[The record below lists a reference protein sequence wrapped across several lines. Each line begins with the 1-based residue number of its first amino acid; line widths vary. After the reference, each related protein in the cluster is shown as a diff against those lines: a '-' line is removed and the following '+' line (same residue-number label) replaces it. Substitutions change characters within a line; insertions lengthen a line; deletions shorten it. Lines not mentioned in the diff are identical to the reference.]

1 MGSKE
6 SAIQDAISEINS
18 GSYKSE
24 RAVAKA
30 YGVPRST
37 LRSRIR
43 GDHSHTIAH
52 SNQQR
57 LSPEQEE
64 YVIEWI
70 LEEDSRAQP
79 PSHPRAREMV
89 TRILQ
94 MNGDSRPLGKLWLS

>member
-6 SAIQDAISEINS
+6 SVIQDAISENNS

-24 RAVAKA
+24 RVVAKV
-30 YGVPRST
+30 YGVPQST
-37 LRSRIR
+37 LRGRIR
-43 GDHSHTIAH
+43 GGRSHTIAH

-64 YVIEWI
+64 YVVEWI
-70 LEEDSRAQP
+70 LEEDSCAQP
-79 PSHPRAREMV
+79 PSHPRAQEMV

-94 MNGDSRPLGKLWLS
+94 MNGD